1 MRKSGV
7 SKLKAKI
14 MYAAVYHFGPRWE
27 KLLPGEV
34 DPTLGSSGL
43 GISSSIDLSE
53 TPTDFDVLE
62 WRIGRDDIRSEEH
75 TSELQSLMRSS
86 YAVFCLKK
94 KKKRSTYYLET
105 IQ

>member
-62 WRIGRDDIRSEEH
+62 WRIERDDISLDAIEEFNCFDFDR
-75 TSELQSLMRSS
+75 EIGR
-86 YAVFCLKK
+86 APC
-94 KKKRSTYYLET
+94 RERGGR
-105 IQ
+105 

>member
-14 MYAAVYHFGPRWE
+14 MYAAVYHFGQRWE

-53 TPTDFDVLE
+53 PPTDFDVLE
-62 WRIGRDDIRSEEH
+62 WRIEREDISLDAIEEFTCFDFARDQTLPSDCHNQSPFRKLRQRS
-75 TSELQSLMRSS
+75 
-86 YAVFCLKK
+86 
-94 KKKRSTYYLET
+94 
-105 IQ
+105 